1 MSIQKKS
8 LISALKTTQKANVA
22 AAPVAEA
29 GKTNTSMR
37 AGNNFSM
44 KKNAI
49 SLKKKNGAQHS
60 GMMLFDVSAQGLKG
74 LLEWTLAHD
83 HRQYPIIEQ

>member
-22 AAPVAEA
+22 AAAPVAEA
-29 GKTNTSMR
+29 GKSNTSMR

-49 SLKKKNGAQHS
+49 SLKKNAISLKKNAISLKKNAVSLKKGA
-60 GMMLFDVSAQGLKG
+60 VSLKSVAQ
-74 LLEWTLAHD
+74 
-83 HRQYPIIEQ
+83 

>member
-22 AAPVAEA
+22 AAAPVAEA

-37 AGNNFSM
+37 AGNSFSL
-44 KKNAI
+44 KKGGAI
-49 SLKKKNGAQHS
+49 SLKKGGAVSLKNVGQ
-60 GMMLFDVSAQGLKG
+60 
-74 LLEWTLAHD
+74 
-83 HRQYPIIEQ
+83 

>member
-22 AAPVAEA
+22 AAAPVAEA

-37 AGNNFSM
+37 MQNVSM

-49 SLKKKNGAQHS
+49 SLKKNAISLKKNAIS
-60 GMMLFDVSAQGLKG
+60 LKKNAISLKKNAISLKG
-74 LLEWTLAHD
+74 VS
-83 HRQYPIIEQ
+83 RQ

>member
-49 SLKKKNGAQHS
+49 SLKKNAISLKKNAISLKKNAISLKKHA
-60 GMMLFDVSAQGLKG
+60 VSLKSV
-74 LLEWTLAHD
+74 A
-83 HRQYPIIEQ
+83 R